1 MALTREQEKG
11 LALFRAGR
19 STAEVAEALGVPR
32 PTVWRWQQEL
42 PEFIETLRGRSE
54 RDRPWTWRET
64 VRVAS
69 AVAAVLL
76 AALFLWLS
84 YR

>member
-1 MALTREQEKG
+1 MALTPQQERG
-11 LALFRAGR
+11 LALFHAGR

-32 PTVWRWQQEL
+32 PTVWRWQQDL
-42 PEFIETLRGRSE
+42 PEFADTLRGSGEPRC
-54 RDRPWTWRET
+54 PWTWRET
-64 VRVAS
+64 ARVAG